1 MTEQGAV
8 PMIVMTRSQD
18 HVEAIN
24 STLRKAGHPVHCTWF
39 TDARDL
45 GDALTQINPEM
56 LIAFIDEL
64 GIDLASIMKVTQQS
78 APGMPVL
85 VVRENVDEPAIAE
98 AMGLGAQDVVTLA
111 NPGRLQA
118 VATRE
123 LRAHRLERALSS
135 TISSAREY
143 RDQLQSFLEGS
154 ADAITH
160 VQEGIIV
167 DANRAWLELFGYS
180 GDDALTGQ
188 PLMDLFEQETH
199 PALKGAL
206 VACLQGK
213 WSGHALK
220 VQALLSDGSSL
231 ALELLL
237 TKADYENEPAIR
249 IAISSSHKKGHDLEA
264 QLTEAVKSDA
274 STRFLQQRYLVAAVR
289 ERCSVSIKGGVR
301 QFAHIKPDRFAEIQN
316 AIGVLAS
323 EDFMAQLADLLRA
336 QLTATDVCGRFGG
349 NGFLILLE
357 RGTVRDAETW
367 AANVAKRVNE
377 HVFAFEDKTLS
388 ATVTVGLGLL
398 PSANPNI
405 GAAITD
411 AVSATRR
418 GRELGGN
425 QMYAIDK
432 SDTDTRVQA
441 YDKIWVKHIKSALM
455 ENRFRLVQQPVA
467 SLLGEDKGMFDVL
480 VRMLDEQG
488 NEVLPAEFIAAA
500 ERNDLMKNIDRWVI
514 GASMSF
520 TANRKAACIF
530 VRVSKETVLDKS
542 LLPWLET
549 QLKSLQMEAKRICIQ
564 VTEDLANQ
572 YVIQTKD
579 LAENLRKLGFRFAV
593 EHFGIG
599 RDPLKLLAD
608 VDMNFIKID
617 GSLMQ
622 GLSTNQIQ
630 QQRVK
635 ALVEAAKRKGIETVA
650 ERVEDANTM
659 AVLWQLGIEFIQGY
673 FVNAPEDV
681 TMSGER

>member
-1 MTEQGAV
+1 MSEQGAV
-8 PMIVMTRSQD
+8 PMIVMSRSQD

-24 STLRKAGHPVHCTWF
+24 STLRNAGHPVHCTWLP
-39 TDARDL
+39 DAGDL
-45 GDALTQINPEM
+45 ADALTQLNPEM

-64 GIDLASIMKVTQQS
+64 GIDLASVMKMRQQS
-78 APGMPVL
+78 APEMPVL
-85 VVRENVDEPAIAE
+85 IVRENVDEASIAE
-98 AMGLGAQDVVTLA
+98 AMRLGVQDVVTLA
-111 NPGRLQA
+111 NRSRLQS
-118 VATRE
+118 VAARE
-123 LRAHRLERALSS
+123 LRAYRLERALS
-135 TISSAREY
+135 TTLSSAREY
-143 RDQLQSFLEGS
+143 RAQLQNFLEGS

-167 DANRAWLELFGYS
+167 DANTAWLELFGYS
-180 GDDALTGQ
+180 SADALTGT

-213 WSGHALK
+213 WTDHGLK
-220 VQALLSDGSSL
+220 VQALLSDGSSM
-231 ALELLL
+231 ALELML
-237 TKADYENEPAIR
+237 TRADYEDEPATR
-249 IAISSSHKKGHDLEA
+249 ISIAAGHKKDLGLEA
-264 QLTEAVKSDA
+264 RLAEAVKNDA
-274 STRFLQQRYLVAAVR
+274 STHFLQQRYLIGAVR
-289 ERCSVSIKGGVR
+289 ERCSVPMKGGVR
-301 QFAHIKPDRFAEIQN
+301 QFAHIKPDRFIDIQH

-323 EDFMAQLADLLRA
+323 EDFMAQLADLLRV
-336 QLTATDVCGRFGG
+336 QITNTDVCGRFGG

-357 RGTVRDAETW
+357 RGTARDVEMWAE
-367 AANVAKRVNE
+367 NVVKRVGE
-377 HVFAFEDKTLS
+377 HTFSIEDKTLS

-398 PSANPNI
+398 PSTNPDV

-411 AVSATRR
+411 SISATRR

-425 QMYAIDK
+425 QMYAVDK

-441 YDKIWVKHIKSALM
+441 YDKIWVRHIKSALM
-455 ENRFRLVQQPVA
+455 ENRFRLVQQPIA

-520 TANRKAACIF
+520 AANRKASCIF
-530 VRVSKETVLDKS
+530 VRVSKDTIVDGAVIG
-542 LLPWLET
+542 WLET
-549 QLKSLQMEAKRICIQ
+549 QLKSLKIEPARLCMQ
-564 VTEDLANQ
+564 VTEELATQ
-572 YVIQTKD
+572 YVKPTKD
-579 LAENLRKLGFRFAV
+579 LADGLRKLGFRFAL
-593 EHFGIG
+593 EHFGTG

-608 VDMNFIKID
+608 IGMDFIKVD

-622 GLSTNQIQ
+622 GLSTNPLQ

-635 ALVEAAKRKGIETVA
+635 GLVEAAKRKGVETIA

-673 FVNAPEDV
+673 FVNAPEEV

>member
-1 MTEQGAV
+1 VTEQGAV

-24 STLRKAGHPVHCTWF
+24 STLRKAGHPVHCTWLP
-39 TDARDL
+39 DARDL
-45 GDALTQINPEM
+45 GDALTQLNPEM
-56 LIAFIDEL
+56 LIAFIEEL
-64 GIDLASIMKVTQQS
+64 GVDLASLMKVKQQN

-85 VVRENVDEPAIAE
+85 IVREQVDEGTIAD
-98 AMGLGAQDVVTLA
+98 AMRLGAQDVVTLA
-111 NPGRLQA
+111 NRSRLQS

-123 LRAHRLERALSS
+123 LRAYRLERALS
-135 TISSAREY
+135 TTLSSAREY
-143 RDQLQSFLEGS
+143 REQLQHFLEGS

-213 WSGHALK
+213 WSGHGLK
-220 VQALLSDGSSL
+220 VQALLSDGSNL

-249 IAISSSHKKGHDLEA
+249 IAISALHKKDHDLEV
-264 QLTEAVKSDA
+264 QLADAVQNDA
-274 STRFLQQRYLVAAVR
+274 STRFLQQRYLITAVR
-289 ERCSVSIKGGVR
+289 ERCATGMKGGVR
-301 QFAHIKPDRFAEIQN
+301 QFAHIKPDRFIEIQSS
-316 AIGVLAS
+316 IGVLAS
-323 EDFMAQLADLLRA
+323 EDFMAQLAELLRA
-336 QLTATDVCGRFGG
+336 QLTPTDLCGRFGG
-349 NGFLILLE
+349 NGLLVMLE
-357 RGTVRDAETW
+357 RGTARDVETW
-367 AANVAKRVNE
+367 AENVVKRVNE
-377 HVFAFEDKTLS
+377 HTFAVDDKTLS

-398 PSANPNI
+398 PV
-405 GAAITD
+405 AITD

-425 QMYAIDK
+425 QMYAVDK
-432 SDTDTRVQA
+432 ADTDTRVQA

-455 ENRFRLVQQPVA
+455 ENRFRLVQQPIA

-520 TANRKAACIF
+520 AANRKAACIF
-530 VRVSKETVLDKS
+530 VRISKDTVLDKS
-542 LLPWLET
+542 LLAWLDT
-549 QLKSLQMEAKRICIQ
+549 QLKSLKIEAKRICIQ

-572 YVIQTKD
+572 YVRQTKE
-579 LAENLRKLGFRFAV
+579 LAEHLRKLGFRFAL
-593 EHFGIG
+593 EHFGTG

-608 VDMNFIKID
+608 IDMNFIKVD

-635 ALVEAAKRKGIETVA
+635 GLVEAAKRRGIETVA